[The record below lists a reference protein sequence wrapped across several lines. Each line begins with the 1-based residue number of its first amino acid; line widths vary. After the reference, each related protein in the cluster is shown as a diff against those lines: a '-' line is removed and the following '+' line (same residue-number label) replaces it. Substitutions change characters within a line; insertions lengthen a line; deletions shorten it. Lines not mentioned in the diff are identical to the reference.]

1 MQSSRHTPDALRI
14 IALSLCLALLT
25 PSVAPAAPT
34 NAKIEA
40 TRKKATAARER
51 LDDLSAELEE
61 RTEDYLEVAA
71 ELDDTRAR
79 IRSTERD
86 LEQAGRDL
94 DAAEALLNR
103 RATAIYRSGRLDLLS
118 VLIGSSDFSDMV
130 ARLDLMRRV
139 GRTDAAIVSSVKSAR
154 AKIATAK
161 VTLENRRAEQ
171 VVLRDRAAAKRS
183 AVDEALRQQKAYLG
197 SLDADLKRLIAE
209 ESERQAKLAAE
220 AAARAAAAGAGR
232 GDPSRPFDPAALG
245 EPHPQV
251 VDIARRYVGKTPY
264 VWGGTTPNGFDCSG
278 LVQYCYREI
287 GISVPRTSRTQYR
300 HGSYIPPDRMD
311 ALKPGDLV
319 FFGRGGDPNRVHHVG
334 IYAGSGQF
342 IHAPQTGSYVSVSSL
357 IERIQTRG
365 DYVGATRP

>member
-1 MQSSRHTPDALRI
+1 MRFCRHTSDALRI
-14 IALSLCLALLT
+14 IALALCVALVTPALA
-25 PSVAPAAPT
+25 SAAPT

-40 TRKKATAARER
+40 ARKKAAAARER
-51 LDDLSAELEE
+51 LDDLSADLEE

-71 ELDDTRAR
+71 ELEDTRAR

-86 LEQAGRDL
+86 LQQAGRDL

-103 RATAIYRSGRLDLLS
+103 RATVIYRSGRIDVLS
-118 VLIGSSDFSDMV
+118 VLMGASDFSDMV

-139 GRTDAAIVSSVKSAR
+139 GRTDAAIVSSVRSAR
-154 AKIATAK
+154 AKIAAAK

-183 AVDEALRQQKAYLG
+183 AVDEALRRQKAYLR
-197 SLDADLKRLIAE
+197 SLDANLKRLIAE
-209 ESERQAKLAAE
+209 ERERQARLAAE
-220 AAARAAAAGAGR
+220 AAARAAARASR
-232 GDPSRPFDPAALG
+232 GDPSRPFDPASLG
-245 EPHPQV
+245 EPHPQAV
-251 VDIARRYVGKTPY
+251 EIARRYVGKTPY
-264 VWGGTTPNGFDCSG
+264 VWGGTTPDGFDCSG
-278 LVQYCYREI
+278 LVQFCYREI
-287 GISVPRTSRTQYR
+287 GIDVPRTSRTQFR
-300 HGSYIPPDRMD
+300 HGAYIPPDRMD
-311 ALKPGDLV
+311 ALRPGDLV

-334 IYAGSGQF
+334 IYAGDGQF